1 MLAGGSN
8 VSLVDSSRRYRP
20 DTNWPG
26 LLDRSSQVGPAV
38 ESRSQAGAGR
48 RRGWLPDR
56 AARRHQGRHQRYRV
70 VRSSV
75 SAVPAVAR
83 QAGPQQRRPGC
94 GRACRGVRAVGF
106 RATAGAGQPTGLTAG
121 PGGPPRP
128 PTSSTQFS
136 RCSTSST
143 KSDRSVQRMNGGR
156 KRHQDRPARECSPGR
171 TPQTPTQG
179 RWFPVTHTRSPHTP
193 PLGQCG
199 SNRTGPGR

>member
-26 LLDRSSQVGPAV
+26 LLDRDRSSVRQWSSEARQVQDGDGTGCRTGRPA
-38 ESRSQAGAGR
+38 GTG
-48 RRGWLPDR
+48 
-56 AARRHQGRHQRYRV
+56 GRHQRHRA

-75 SAVPAVAR
+75 SAVPAVVR
-83 QAGPQQRRPGC
+83 QAGPRQRRPDC
-94 GRACRGVRAVGF
+94 GRACRGV
-106 RATAGAGQPTGLTAG
+106 
-121 PGGPPRP
+121 PGSGVQGHR
-128 PTSSTQFS
+128 
-136 RCSTSST
+136 RCSTAGVTELPDRVGPDGHRPVVRSSAGAVPAVRND
-143 KSDRSVQRMNGGR
+143 SSVQRMNGGR
-156 KRHQDRPARECSPGR
+156 KRHQDRPAREHSPGR

-193 PLGQCG
+193 SPGQCG